1 MKGQLW
7 GMNRLSTKDRAQ
19 IIGMMCEGMAIRA
32 ISRLTGASKNTIV
45 KLLKDAGEAC
55 LAYQDKA
62 FRNLSCQR
70 VQVDEIWSFVGAK
83 EANVDR
89 DQKTQGWGDC
99 WTWTAIDA
107 DTKLVP
113 CWLVGPRN
121 AQAAHYFI
129 RDLAQRMRDRI
140 QLTSDGFGAYPVA
153 VDRHFGSD
161 VDFAQLVKIYGK
173 PDNAEAVRYSP
184 AKCIGAVPHRVTGNP
199 DPAHVS
205 TSFAERQNLTMRMG
219 MRRFTRLTNAFSK
232 KVENHAHAI
241 SIYFMHYNF
250 VKLHAAHRLSPA
262 MAAKVTD
269 KLWSLEDIVRVVD
282 EWEIE
287 RASGQPLP
295 QASAQDRS

>member
-1 MKGQLW
+1 MVS
-7 GMNRLSTKDRAQ
+7 MNRLSVQKRSQ

-62 FRNLSCQR
+62 FRDLSCKR

-83 EANVDR
+83 ESNVDR
-89 DQKTQGWGDC
+89 DQKIQGWGDC

-129 RDLAQRMRDRI
+129 RDLANRMKDRI
-140 QLTSDGFGAYPVA
+140 QLTSDGFAAYPLA

-173 PDNAEAVRYSP
+173 PENAEAVRYSP
-184 AKCIGAVPHRVTGNP
+184 AKCVGAEKHPRIGNP
-199 DPAHVS
+199 DAAHIS
-205 TSFAERQNLTMRMG
+205 TSFAERQNLTMRMN

-250 VKLHAAHRLSPA
+250 VRIHQTLRVSPA
-262 MAAKVTD
+262 MAAGVTG
-269 KLWSLEDIVRVVD
+269 KLWSLEDIAAMLD
-282 EWEIE
+282 
-287 RASGQPLP
+287 
-295 QASAQDRS
+295 

>member
-1 MKGQLW
+1 
-7 GMNRLSTKDRAQ
+7 MNRLSTKERAQ

-55 LAYQDKA
+55 LAYQDGA
-62 FRNLSCQR
+62 FRDLSCKR

-89 DQKTQGWGDC
+89 DKKIQGWGDC

-121 AQAAHYFI
+121 AAAANYFI
-129 RDLAQRMRDRI
+129 RDLAGRMRDRI

-153 VDRHFGSD
+153 IDRNFGSD
-161 VDFAQLVKIYGK
+161 VDFAQLVKVYGK
-173 PDNAEAVRYSP
+173 PENAEAVRYSP
-184 AKCIGAVPHRVTGNP
+184 PKCVGAEKHPRRGNP
-199 DPAHVS
+199 DPDHIS
-205 TSFAERQNLTMRMG
+205 TSFAERQNLTMRMN

-250 VKLHAAHRLSPA
+250 VRIHQTLRVTPA
-262 MAAKVTD
+262 MAAGVTD
-269 KLWSLEDIVRVVD
+269 KLWSLEDIVRIVD
-282 EWEIE
+282 EHM
-287 RASGQPLP
+287 LTM
-295 QASAQDRS
+295 QDDA

>member
-1 MKGQLW
+1 
-7 GMNRLSTKDRAQ
+7 MNKLSTKDRAQ

-45 KLLKDAGEAC
+45 KLLRDAGEAC
-55 LAYQDKA
+55 LAYQDQA
-62 FRNLSCQR
+62 FRDLPCKR

-89 DQKTQGWGDC
+89 NQKIKGWGDC

-121 AQAAHYFI
+121 AAAAHHFI
-129 RDLAQRMRDRI
+129 RDLAGRMKDRI
-140 QLTSDGFGAYPVA
+140 QLTSDGFGAYRPA
-153 VDRHFGSD
+153 VDRNFGTE
-161 VDFAQLVKIYGK
+161 VDYAQLVKIYGK
-173 PDNAEAVRYSP
+173 PDVPETRYSP
-184 AKCIGAVPHRVTGNP
+184 PKCVGAERHLVTGEP
-199 DPAHVS
+199 EYRHVS

-250 VKLHAAHRLSPA
+250 VKQHAAHRLSPA
-262 MAAKVTD
+262 MAAGVTD
-269 KLWSLEDIVRVVD
+269 KLWSLEDVVRVVD
-282 EWEIE
+282 EWEIDQKAV
-287 RASGQPLP
+287 RAYDEVFG
-295 QASAQDRS
+295 AQEAGKSN